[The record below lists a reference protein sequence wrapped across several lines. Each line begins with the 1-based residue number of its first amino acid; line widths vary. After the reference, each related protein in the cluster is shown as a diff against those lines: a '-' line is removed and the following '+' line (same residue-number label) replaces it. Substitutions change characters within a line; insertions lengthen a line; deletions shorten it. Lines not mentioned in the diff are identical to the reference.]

1 MSGSDGKVIAVIGGG
16 ISGMTTALEAA
27 EAGQRVVLIERE
39 PFLGGRVARNAKY
52 YPKLCPPS
60 SGLEINFRRLKR
72 SRDIRVLTM
81 ARVASVAGGPGH
93 WELGVRVEPRF
104 VNEKCTACGKCAEA
118 CATMIPNPFNL
129 GLDQSKGAFLP
140 HPMAFPAR
148 YVLDPKVAAGPD
160 GPKCKAACL
169 YDAIDLA
176 DKPQTIKIDAASV
189 VVATGWKPYD
199 AAKLVHLG
207 FGKVKNVVTNVIME
221 RFASPTGPT
230 GGKIVRPSDGGPIT
244 DIAFAQCA
252 GSRDENHLPYCS
264 GVCCMASLKQAALV
278 REQYPDAKITIHYI
292 DIRAMGKYETF
303 YAKLQQ
309 DPNIAFV
316 RGVVAKVSA
325 DPDTGD
331 PVIESEDTLAGKK
344 STSRTGMLV
353 LATGI
358 VPAAGA
364 DDCPLPLDRDEFGF
378 LARRQSK
385 AGLHGA
391 GCASRP
397 NSVAQCVQEATG
409 AALKAIQD
417 LAAR

>member
-1 MSGSDGKVIAVIGGG
+1 MNDSDGKLIAVIGGG

-27 EAGQRVVLIERE
+27 EAGHKVLLVEQE
-39 PFLGGRVARNAKY
+39 PFLGGRVARNSKY

-60 SGLEINFRRLKR
+60 CGLEINFKRLAR
-72 SRDIRVLTM
+72 NPDVRILTM
-81 ARVASVAGGPGH
+81 AKVAAVAGGPGN
-93 WELGVRVEPRF
+93 WELTIRVEPRF

-118 CATMIPNPFNL
+118 CETMIPNPFNL
-129 GLDQSKGAFLP
+129 GLDQVKGAYLP
-140 HPMAFPAR
+140 HPMAFPLR
-148 YVLDPKVAAGPD
+148 YVLAPKVAAGPD
-160 GPKCKAACL
+160 GAKCKAACTF
-169 YDAIDLA
+169 DAVNLD
-176 DKPQTIKIDAASV
+176 DKPQTIKVNAASV

-199 AAKLVHLG
+199 PAKLGHLG
-207 FGKVKNVVTNVIME
+207 YGTVKNVVTNAAME
-221 RFASPTGPT
+221 RLASPTGHT
-230 GGKIVRPSDGGPIT
+230 GGKIVRPSDGGPVT

-264 GVCCMASLKQAALV
+264 GVCCMATLKQAVLV
-278 REQYPDAKITIHYI
+278 REQYPDATITIHYI
-292 DIRAMGKYETF
+292 DVRAMGKYETF

-309 DPNIAFV
+309 DPKVTFV

-325 DPDTGD
+325 DPATGD
-331 PVIESEDTLAGKK
+331 PVVESEDSLTGKR
-344 STSRTGMLV
+344 STRKTGMLV

-358 VPAAGA
+358 VPAAGK

-378 LARRQSK
+378 VTRRQSK
-385 AGLHGA
+385 HGLHGA